1 MDERSNLEESG
12 QAYRARSSRHFLQ
25 QGGNLALQM
34 LQLLIDHGNWARRDV
49 FVEIAI
55 EVDLVAYTSDFAV
68 LLVA

>member
-1 MDERSNLEESG
+1 
-12 QAYRARSSRHFLQ
+12 LQ